1 MDLSAPK
8 CILLAVQYATDAD
21 IAALRKLTALRP
33 DVLKLGLILQIVLTC
48 LPESVEPSLYIDF
61 IHDLSTGQTLQD
73 EEGSKALELSA
84 VQQLSDSQARKK
96 LRKLHLIP
104 LEHTSTHCEPP
115 LDSVTLFL
123 IHRAYRID
131 QATGLIELIPS
142 LVVPFLDHSDYLR
155 TWYISTVLPLLR
167 LGYEYYP
174 GSAIPRLENF
184 VQLTG
189 RPAIEALLSPVRQTA
204 PEGPRNLARDIRCVV
219 GPWMYGQSQRKTR
232 QQDASRRQSIVEIQ
246 EDKSLNDWK
255 HLFEWLYE
263 TSRSDFQLI
272 HSAFMD
278 WDGPGD
284 LDLGGYTDG
293 KPQFSDEDQQQ
304 QLERQYAESALAS
317 IYMVEDNSTE
327 SLKLCHTL
335 LQRLAALLDFHTPPD
350 LDTDLEQVRKP
361 HLRDYLAEDL
371 DALFK
376 PYNWVTVA
384 DEVHF
389 PWLVCLILSAYTLS
403 AMHYTTSIRDLACM
417 TFKDGEAEQ
426 MAVLRKILHSLGS
439 PRKDEAQWK
448 IIRTKLL
455 WLRSWNETEKR
466 RRGHSWCLT
475 GIFHSISPADFETEI
490 LKAFLDNGH
499 YTLAIIVYIRNPK
512 EELSLE
518 YIEKYVLLYAMHY
531 YDNASNGNRQRGG
544 MKRASDIISAFSPHF
559 PDSRRL
565 PRIKALLAATHALS
579 FYSLTLQHGVPFKP
593 VNIRVMEDPLSLL
606 QKLMAQNKNSYTHL
620 DDLISIGQN
629 LVYSDPAH
637 VLDAE
642 YRPGED
648 SEIEAKKKE
657 TERRVIAMAVEA
669 ALKEDDFE
677 TAYSYV
683 INRLPELPKPSTPV
697 EAVVSAWDS
706 TSVPL
711 HRRVKEDVAWLAAYK
726 AGCYKPPHDSW
737 ASSQSGT
744 VSRPQLRRLEQR
756 MELLSRALLLAPESR
771 FIEVL
776 SVWRDAEKELV
787 GLLDEEQETERRFND
802 YADRRLP
809 GAFSNESLSMQ
820 QPRRE
825 VGRGAREEAPKGLF
839 ELAGHAAAALS
850 KSAFPLRSSRTMG
863 QPGQR
868 LDFQARTS
876 SESGRDSNFS
886 GDMEGSQRVRRRD
899 MVASAVT
906 GGLASGLGWVLG
918 ATPNP
923 DVSQRE

>member
-1 MDLSAPK
+1 MDLSVPK
-8 CILLAVQYATDAD
+8 CILLAVQYATDSD
-21 IAALRKLTALRP
+21 IAALRKLSAQRP
-33 DVLKLGLILQIVLTC
+33 DVLKLRLILQIVLTC
-48 LPESVEPSLYIDF
+48 LPESTEPSLYAEF
-61 IHDLSTGQTLQD
+61 IHEISIGEKLQD
-73 EEGSKALELSA
+73 VEDGKPLDFSV
-84 VQQLSDSQARKK
+84 VQQLSDAQARKK

-104 LEHTSTHCEPP
+104 LEHPSTRSEPP
-115 LDSVTLFL
+115 LDPVTLFL
-123 IHRAYRID
+123 IRRAYRID
-131 QATGLIELIPS
+131 QATGLLELIPS
-142 LVVPFLDHSDYLR
+142 LIVPFLDHSDYLR
-155 TWYISTVLPLLR
+155 EWYISTVLPLLR

-174 GSAIPRLENF
+174 GSPIPRLENF

-189 RPAIEALLSPVRQTA
+189 RPAIETLLSPVRHIA
-204 PEGPRNLARDIRCVV
+204 PDGPRSPARDLRCVV
-219 GPWMYGQSQRKTR
+219 GPWMYGRSQRRKRHEYVDLERGTGKT
-232 QQDASRRQSIVEIQ
+232 Q
-246 EDKSLNDWK
+246 EDEELDDWK
-255 HLFEWLYE
+255 HLFEWLFD
-263 TSRSDFQLI
+263 TSKSDFSLI
-272 HSAFMD
+272 HSVFMD
-278 WDGPGD
+278 WDGPED
-284 LDLGGYTDG
+284 VDLGGYE
-293 KPQFSDEDQQQ
+293 DEPIFPSEEVQQKW
-304 QLERQYAESALAS
+304 EREYAQSALRS
-317 IYMVEDNSTE
+317 IYVLEGNSTE
-327 SLKLCHTL
+327 TLRLCNSLSR
-335 LQRLAALLDFHTPPD
+335 RLASLLDFDAPAD
-350 LDTDLEQVRKP
+350 LDTPLESVRVP
-361 HLRDYLAEDL
+361 WIATQYTINRPR
-371 DALFK
+371 
-376 PYNWVTVA
+376 PYDMLTRTDPPNF
-384 DEVHF
+384 E
-389 PWLVCLILSAYTLS
+389 WLQCFVLSAHTLS
-403 AMHYTTSIRDLACM
+403 TMQYPTSIKDLADLS
-417 TFKDGEAEQ
+417 FNEDEAEQ
-426 MAVLRKILHSLGS
+426 SAVFRKILHSLNS

-448 IIRTKLL
+448 VIRTKLIWL
-455 WLRSWNETEKR
+455 WRWNEMDCP
-466 RRGHSWCLT
+466 GSP
-475 GIFHSISPADFETEI
+475 GIFGQMSIRDVETEI

-499 YTLAIIVYIRNPK
+499 NTLAIIVYIRNATEPRTL
-512 EELSLE
+512 ELADVE
-518 YIEKYVLLYAMHY
+518 NIVLSYAMHH

-559 PDSRRL
+559 PSSKRF

-637 VLDAE
+637 VLDA
-642 YRPGED
+642 D
-648 SEIEAKKKE
+648 SETGNETSVEAKKKE
-657 TERRVIAMAVEA
+657 TERRVIGMAVEA

-697 EAVVSAWDS
+697 EESEVAYD
-706 TSVPL
+706 TLPL
-711 HRRVKEDVAWLAAYK
+711 RRRGKEDVAWLAAYK
-726 AGCYKPPHDSW
+726 AGCYESPYDSW
-737 ASSQSGT
+737 SSSMQSGT

-756 MELLSRALLLAPESR
+756 MELLSRALLLAPENR

-776 SVWRDAEKELV
+776 SVWREAEKEMV
-787 GLLDEEQETERRFND
+787 ALLDEEQETERRFND

-809 GAFSNESLSMQ
+809 GAFSNETLSMQ

-850 KSAFPLRSSRTMG
+850 RSAFPLRGAGTMG
-863 QPGQR
+863 PAQR

-923 DVSQRE
+923 DVTQRD